1 MPRLAPARK
10 GLVLPGPLGDALATM
25 AERTES
31 TGEALLAEIGRSLLS
46 ATPRTLAQAVERSM
60 SRVASEIGAD
70 SAAVFLVSDH
80 PGGRVIAWSA
90 AGTPT
95 IVTSSIEGLGA
106 IHPWLTERLAHGGSL
121 WVPEVDALADAPAE
135 REVLRGLG
143 ARSVLWL
150 APPAGAR
157 RAWMTFLW
165 RERSA
170 SPADV
175 DRVPVRAVAELLW
188 AGLERLEGS
197 GGDGSEELERA
208 LFLGS
213 VAGFYRA
220 SANGALAMVNPALV
234 RLLGYDSAEE
244 LLRVDFDKAVFF
256 EAAQRE
262 GLRASLEHL
271 GRVEGMRVQ
280 WRKRGGERLSLSLFA
295 RAVRDSEGRLAGHE
309 GMVIDLTES
318 VHAGRALAR
327 AERELF
333 EILERAPLGMVI
345 RRGPLIAYANAAFA
359 AAVGVAEPRQL
370 VGRAAVELIHPED
383 RARALERMSK
393 LDLSSPLLDPA
404 EYRFIR
410 ADGSTAHGT
419 LFVLAQVHVDGAPAF
434 VLGLVD
440 LTERRRIM
448 EQLQSSD
455 RLASVGTLAAGVAHE
470 INNPLT
476 FLMANLD
483 MAISE
488 LGAGGFDSSRAPE
501 IASALR
507 EGREGAERVRRITND
522 LRTFARSRDQQKRP
536 CDVRAI
542 LDSTLRLASG
552 ELKQKAQVIREY
564 HGVPLVQAAESGLAQ
579 VFLNLIVNAS
589 QAFSGPEIGE
599 LRVVTKTGPGPT
611 AIVEIHDS
619 GAGIAPHHLPRLF
632 DPFFTTKEVGVGTGL
647 GLSVCHGIVTA
658 HGGKIEVESTV
669 GQGSTFRVI
678 LPAMG

>member
-1 MPRLAPARK
+1 
-10 GLVLPGPLGDALATM
+10 M
-25 AERTES
+25 AERSDS

-46 ATPRTLAQAVERSM
+46 ATPRTLAEALERSM

-70 SAAVFLVSDH
+70 SAAFVPVSDRH
-80 PGGRVIAWSA
+80 PARRAITWSA
-90 AGTPT
+90 AGTPP
-95 IVTSSIEGLGA
+95 IEASHLEALGA
-106 IHPWLTERLAHGGSL
+106 IHPWLGERLAHGGSL
-121 WVPEVDALADAPAE
+121 WVPEVDVLADAPAE
-135 REVLRGLG
+135 REMFRGLG
-143 ARSVLWL
+143 ARSMLWL
-150 APPAGAR
+150 APPAGAL
-157 RAWMTFLW
+157 RAWLTFLW

-197 GGDGSEELERA
+197 GDDERAEHERAELERA

-220 SANGALAMVNPALV
+220 SAKGELAVVNPALV

-256 EAAQRE
+256 EVAQRE

-280 WRKRGGERLSLSLFA
+280 WRKRGGERLTVSLYA
-295 RAVRDSEGRLAGHE
+295 RALRDSEGRLAGHE

-318 VHAGRALAR
+318 VRAGRALAR
-327 AERELF
+327 AERELL

-393 LDLSSPLLDPA
+393 LDLSSRLLDPA

-410 ADGSTAHGT
+410 ADGSVAYGM

-440 LTERRRIM
+440 LTERRRMID
-448 EQLQSSD
+448 QLKSSD

-564 HGVPLVQAAESGLAQ
+564 HGVPLVQAVESGLAQ

-589 QAFSGPEIGE
+589 QALSGPGTGE
-599 LRVVTKTGPGPT
+599 LRVVTRAGPGPT
-611 AIVEIHDS
+611 AIVEIHDN

-658 HGGKIEVESTV
+658 HGGKIEVESAV
-669 GQGSTFRVI
+669 GQGSMFRVI